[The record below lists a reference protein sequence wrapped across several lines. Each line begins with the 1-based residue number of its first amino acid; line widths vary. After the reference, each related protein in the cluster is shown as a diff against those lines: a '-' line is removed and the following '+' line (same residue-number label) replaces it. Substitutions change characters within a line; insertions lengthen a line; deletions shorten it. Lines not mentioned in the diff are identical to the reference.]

1 MKTKHKHLFSV
12 IWREMDVTME
22 TVPAKAQH
30 IYQKE
35 DIKGKNVL
43 ERSEGKTG
51 EERDRMGNKGER
63 EEKRG
68 RKKTETLVRSFQKR
82 EVEG

>member
-12 IWREMDVTME
+12 IRREMDVTME

-43 ERSEGKTG
+43 
-51 EERDRMGNKGER
+51 ERDRMGNKGER

>member
-1 MKTKHKHLFSV
+1 
-12 IWREMDVTME
+12 MDVTME

-63 EEKRG
+63 EEKNQLYHKDKHRDIM
-68 RKKTETLVRSFQKR
+68 KIHNILQ
-82 EVEG
+82 